1 MKPISFRRM
10 LALAN
15 TLRNVAKSQKE
26 ITLATFRKLGNTTS
40 RNIPEIKTVRV
51 PKQKVLKP
59 KKIPKPRYVRKTVTI
74 DGRRVKIGKITDHEQ

>member
-26 ITLATFRKLGNTTS
+26 ITLGTLKALGNGK
-40 RNIPEIKTVRV
+40 RVRLPKIATVFV
-51 PKQKVLKP
+51 PKAKVLKP

-74 DGRRVKIGKITDHEQ
+74 DGRRVKIVKTTDHEQ